1 MPLTKLQFRPGVNRE
16 VTSYSNEG
24 GWLDGDKIRFAFGYP
39 EKIGGW
45 AKHTSSTYLGTARG
59 LHNWLALDNSDLL
72 GVGTHLKYY
81 IEEGGNFNDVTPLRT
96 STTNS
101 TTFAATN
108 GSSTVTVTETNHGAS
123 VNDFVTF
130 SSAVSLGGL
139 VTATILN
146 AEHKIVSVV
155 DASNYTITVSVT
167 ANSSDTGNGGSAT
180 DAAYQL
186 SAGLDSAVGG
196 TGWGAGPW
204 SGTADST
211 LGATTTY
218 VVTVQNPGSGNEYY
232 LDGSR
237 SPALTFSRG
246 NVYYFNLNDSSVDS
260 HPLKF
265 STTNHGT
272 HGSGSSYNTGVTY
285 FIDGAVVSES
295 DYVTNFAAATTRAIQ
310 IETNIASTNH
320 LTGDAIAEVPPDTLY
335 YYCHN
340 HTGMGDSITSSSI
353 SGTTGWGASASI
365 GTTTQIRLW
374 SHDNFNEDLII
385 NPRDGAVFY
394 WDKTNGLSTRCV
406 NISTLS
412 GAENTP
418 TVAKQILV
426 SDQFHVFAF
435 GTNTYG
441 TSTQDPLLIRFSN
454 ADKPE
459 LWTVSNET
467 SAGTLRIGS
476 GSTFVK
482 ALKTKRE
489 ILVWTDRSL
498 HSVRYIGPDL
508 YYGIAEISSNVTIM
522 SPNAAIAT
530 EDFVFWMGND
540 NFYVYAGGTQQLPCS
555 VKDKIFNDFNR
566 SQQDKVFAGVNSE
579 FGEVI
584 WFYPSDGN
592 SLANEGTGDID
603 KYVIYNYKQKIWY
616 YGSLTRTAWIDR
628 GVRSFPIAAGS
639 SYLYDHEN
647 GYDDDGS
654 AMTSFIESAPMDIGD
669 GDKFSLISKV
679 IPDITFDGSTNL
691 SSPQATFS
699 VKTRNFPGS
708 NFNET
713 ASGIATRTSTTP
725 VEQFTNQLHL
735 RARGRSF
742 AFRIDS
748 NALGSKFKLGSPR
761 INIRPDGRQ

>member
-45 AKHTSSTYLGTARG
+45 IKHTSSTYLGTARG
-59 LHNWLALDNSDLL
+59 LHNWLALDNSDFL

-81 IEEGGNFNDVTPLRT
+81 IEEGGSFNDVTPVRV

-101 TTFAATN
+101 TTFAGTN

-123 VNDFVTF
+123 VGDFVTF
-130 SSAVSLGGL
+130 SNAVSLGGV
-139 VTATILN
+139 VTASILN
-146 AEHKIVSVV
+146 AEHQIVSVTN
-155 DASNYTITVSVT
+155 ASNYTITVSVT

-186 SAGLDSAVGG
+186 SVGLDSAIGG
-196 TGWGAGPW
+196 TGWGSGLWGGTTNGALTTQLAEALDDSETAIDVDSSSGITAGDLILVDEELITV
-204 SGTADST
+204 GTISSNT
-211 LGATTTY
+211 LGTGGGPST
-218 VVTVQNPGSGNEYY
+218 
-232 LDGSR
+232 
-237 SPALTFSRG
+237 RG
-246 NVYYFNLNDSSVDS
+246 
-260 HPLKF
+260 
-265 STTNHGT
+265 
-272 HGSGSSYNTGVTY
+272 
-285 FIDGAVVSES
+285 A
-295 DYVTNFAAATTRAIQ
+295 
-310 IETNIASTNH
+310 
-320 LTGDAIAEVPPDTLY
+320 
-335 YYCHN
+335 
-340 HTGMGDSITSSSI
+340 
-353 SGTTGWGASASI
+353 SGTTAVTHLDNTIVRLATGNASSSNDFVGWGNAGVLS
-365 GTTTQIRLW
+365 TTAEIRLW

-522 SPNAAIAT
+522 SPNAAVAT

-748 NALGSKFKLGSPR
+748 SALGSKFKLGSPR

>member
-45 AKHTSSTYLGTARG
+45 IKHTSSTYLGTARG
-59 LHNWLALDNSDLL
+59 LHNWLALDNSDFL

-81 IEEGGNFNDVTPLRT
+81 IEEGGSFNDVTPVRV

-101 TTFAATN
+101 TTFAGTN

-123 VNDFVTF
+123 VGDFVTF
-130 SSAVSLGGL
+130 SNAVSLGGV
-139 VTATILN
+139 VTASILN
-146 AEHKIVSVV
+146 AEHQIVSVTN
-155 DASNYTITVSVT
+155 ASNYTITVIVT

-186 SAGLDSAVGG
+186 SVGLDSAIGG
-196 TGWGAGPW
+196 TGWGSGLWGGTTNGALTTQLAEALDDSETAIDVDSSSGITAGDLILVDEELITV
-204 SGTADST
+204 GTISSNT
-211 LGATTTY
+211 LGTGGGPST
-218 VVTVQNPGSGNEYY
+218 
-232 LDGSR
+232 
-237 SPALTFSRG
+237 RG
-246 NVYYFNLNDSSVDS
+246 
-260 HPLKF
+260 
-265 STTNHGT
+265 
-272 HGSGSSYNTGVTY
+272 
-285 FIDGAVVSES
+285 A
-295 DYVTNFAAATTRAIQ
+295 
-310 IETNIASTNH
+310 
-320 LTGDAIAEVPPDTLY
+320 
-335 YYCHN
+335 
-340 HTGMGDSITSSSI
+340 
-353 SGTTGWGASASI
+353 SGTTAVTHLDNTIVRLATGNASSSNDFVGWGNAGVLS
-365 GTTTQIRLW
+365 TTAEIRLW

-522 SPNAAIAT
+522 SPNAAVAT

>member
-45 AKHTSSTYLGTARG
+45 IKHTSSTYLGTARG
-59 LHNWLALDNSDLL
+59 LHNWLALDNSDFL

-81 IEEGGNFNDVTPLRT
+81 IEEGGSFNDVTPVRV

-101 TTFAATN
+101 TTFAGTN

-123 VNDFVTF
+123 VGDFVTF
-130 SSAVSLGGL
+130 SNAVSLGGV
-139 VTATILN
+139 VTASILN
-146 AEHKIVSVV
+146 AEHQIVSVTN
-155 DASNYTITVSVT
+155 ASNYTITVSVT

-186 SAGLDSAVGG
+186 SVGLDSAIGG
-196 TGWGAGPW
+196 TGWGSGLWGGTTNGALTTQLAEALDDSETAIDVDSSSGITAGDLILVDEELITV
-204 SGTADST
+204 GTISSNT
-211 LGATTTY
+211 LGTGGGPST
-218 VVTVQNPGSGNEYY
+218 
-232 LDGSR
+232 
-237 SPALTFSRG
+237 RG
-246 NVYYFNLNDSSVDS
+246 
-260 HPLKF
+260 
-265 STTNHGT
+265 
-272 HGSGSSYNTGVTY
+272 
-285 FIDGAVVSES
+285 A
-295 DYVTNFAAATTRAIQ
+295 
-310 IETNIASTNH
+310 
-320 LTGDAIAEVPPDTLY
+320 
-335 YYCHN
+335 
-340 HTGMGDSITSSSI
+340 
-353 SGTTGWGASASI
+353 SGTTAVTHLDNTIVRLATGNASSSNDFVGWGNAGVLS
-365 GTTTQIRLW
+365 TTAEIRLW

-748 NALGSKFKLGSPR
+748 SALGSKFKLGSPR

>member
-1 MPLTKLQFRPGVNRE
+1 M
-16 VTSYSNEG
+16 
-24 GWLDGDKIRFAFGYP
+24 
-39 EKIGGW
+39 
-45 AKHTSSTYLGTARG
+45 
-59 LHNWLALDNSDLL
+59 HNWLALDNSDFL

-81 IEEGGNFNDVTPLRT
+81 IEEGGSFNDVTPVRV

-123 VNDFVTF
+123 VGDFVTF
-130 SSAVSLGGL
+130 SNAVSLGGV
-139 VTATILN
+139 VTASILN
-146 AEHKIVSVV
+146 AEHQIVSVTN
-155 DASNYTITVSVT
+155 ASNYTITVSVT

-186 SAGLDSAVGG
+186 SVGLDSAIGG
-196 TGWGAGPW
+196 TGWGSGLWGGTTNGALTTQLAEALDDSETAIDVDSSSGITAGDLILVDEELITV
-204 SGTADST
+204 GTISSNT
-211 LGATTTY
+211 LGTGGGPST
-218 VVTVQNPGSGNEYY
+218 
-232 LDGSR
+232 
-237 SPALTFSRG
+237 RG
-246 NVYYFNLNDSSVDS
+246 
-260 HPLKF
+260 
-265 STTNHGT
+265 
-272 HGSGSSYNTGVTY
+272 
-285 FIDGAVVSES
+285 A
-295 DYVTNFAAATTRAIQ
+295 
-310 IETNIASTNH
+310 
-320 LTGDAIAEVPPDTLY
+320 
-335 YYCHN
+335 
-340 HTGMGDSITSSSI
+340 
-353 SGTTGWGASASI
+353 SGTTAVTHLDNTIVRLATGNASSSNDFVGWGNAGVLS
-365 GTTTQIRLW
+365 TTAEIRLW

-522 SPNAAIAT
+522 SPNAAVAT

-748 NALGSKFKLGSPR
+748 SALGSKFKLGSPR

>member
-45 AKHTSSTYLGTARG
+45 IKHTSSTYLGTARG
-59 LHNWLALDNSDLL
+59 LHNWLALDNSDFL

-81 IEEGGNFNDVTPLRT
+81 IEEGGSFNDVTPVRV

-101 TTFAATN
+101 TTFAGTN

-123 VNDFVTF
+123 VGDFVTF
-130 SSAVSLGGL
+130 SNAVSLGGV
-139 VTATILN
+139 VTASILN
-146 AEHKIVSVV
+146 AEHQIVSVTN
-155 DASNYTITVSVT
+155 ASNYTITVSVT

-186 SAGLDSAVGG
+186 SVGLDSAIGG
-196 TGWGAGPW
+196 TGWGSGLWGGTTNGALTTQLAEALDDSETAIDVDSSSGITAGDLILVDEELITV
-204 SGTADST
+204 GTISSNT
-211 LGATTTY
+211 LGTGGGPST
-218 VVTVQNPGSGNEYY
+218 
-232 LDGSR
+232 
-237 SPALTFSRG
+237 RG
-246 NVYYFNLNDSSVDS
+246 
-260 HPLKF
+260 
-265 STTNHGT
+265 
-272 HGSGSSYNTGVTY
+272 
-285 FIDGAVVSES
+285 A
-295 DYVTNFAAATTRAIQ
+295 
-310 IETNIASTNH
+310 
-320 LTGDAIAEVPPDTLY
+320 
-335 YYCHN
+335 
-340 HTGMGDSITSSSI
+340 
-353 SGTTGWGASASI
+353 SGTTAVTHLDNTIVRLATGNASSSNDFVGWGNAGVLS
-365 GTTTQIRLW
+365 TTAEIRLW

-441 TSTQDPLLIRFSN
+441 TTTQDPLLIRFSN

-522 SPNAAIAT
+522 SPNAAVAT

-748 NALGSKFKLGSPR
+748 SALGSKFKLGSPR

>member
-16 VTSYSNEG
+16 VNYYSNEG

-45 AKHTSSTYLGTARG
+45 IKHTSSTYLGTARG
-59 LHNWLALDNSDLL
+59 LHNWLALDNSDFL

-81 IEEGGNFNDVTPLRT
+81 IEEGGSFNDVTPVRV

-101 TTFAATN
+101 TTFAGTN

-123 VNDFVTF
+123 VGDFVTF
-130 SSAVSLGGL
+130 SNAVSLGGV
-139 VTATILN
+139 VTASILN
-146 AEHKIVSVV
+146 AEHQIVSVTN
-155 DASNYTITVSVT
+155 ASNYTITVSVT

-186 SAGLDSAVGG
+186 SVGLDSAIGG
-196 TGWGAGPW
+196 TGWG
-204 SGTADST
+204 SG
-211 LGATTTY
+211 LWGGTT
-218 VVTVQNPGSGNEYY
+218 NG
-232 LDGSR
+232 
-237 SPALTFSRG
+237 ALTTQLAEALDDSETAID
-246 NVYYFNLNDSSVDS
+246 VDSSSGITAGDLILVDEELITVGTIS
-260 HPLKF
+260 SNTIGTGGGP
-265 STTNHGT
+265 STR
-272 HGSGSSYNTGVTY
+272 
-285 FIDGAVVSES
+285 GA
-295 DYVTNFAAATTRAIQ
+295 
-310 IETNIASTNH
+310 
-320 LTGDAIAEVPPDTLY
+320 
-335 YYCHN
+335 
-340 HTGMGDSITSSSI
+340 
-353 SGTTGWGASASI
+353 SGTTAVTHLDNTIVRLATGNASSSNDFVGWGNAGVLS
-365 GTTTQIRLW
+365 TTAEIRLW

-441 TSTQDPLLIRFSN
+441 TTTQDPLLIRFSN

-522 SPNAAIAT
+522 SPNAAVAT

-748 NALGSKFKLGSPR
+748 SALGSKFKLGSPR

>member
-45 AKHTSSTYLGTARG
+45 IKHTSSTYLGTARG
-59 LHNWLALDNSDLL
+59 LHNWLALDNSDFL

-81 IEEGGNFNDVTPLRT
+81 IEEGGSFNDVTPVRV

-101 TTFAATN
+101 TTFAGTN
-108 GSSTVTVTETNHGAS
+108 GSSTVIVTETNHGAS
-123 VNDFVTF
+123 VGDFVTF
-130 SSAVSLGGL
+130 SNAVSLGGV
-139 VTATILN
+139 VTASILN
-146 AEHKIVSVV
+146 AEHQIVSVTN
-155 DASNYTITVSVT
+155 ASNYTITVSVT

-186 SAGLDSAVGG
+186 SVGLDSAIGG
-196 TGWGAGPW
+196 TGWGSGLW
-204 SGTADST
+204 SGTTNGALTTQLAEALDDSETAIDVDSSSGITAGDLILVDEELITVGTISSNT
-211 LGATTTY
+211 LGTGGGPST
-218 VVTVQNPGSGNEYY
+218 
-232 LDGSR
+232 
-237 SPALTFSRG
+237 RG
-246 NVYYFNLNDSSVDS
+246 
-260 HPLKF
+260 
-265 STTNHGT
+265 
-272 HGSGSSYNTGVTY
+272 
-285 FIDGAVVSES
+285 A
-295 DYVTNFAAATTRAIQ
+295 
-310 IETNIASTNH
+310 
-320 LTGDAIAEVPPDTLY
+320 
-335 YYCHN
+335 
-340 HTGMGDSITSSSI
+340 
-353 SGTTGWGASASI
+353 SGTTAVTHLDNTIVRLATGNASSSNDFVGWGNAGVLS
-365 GTTTQIRLW
+365 TTAEIRLW

-441 TSTQDPLLIRFSN
+441 TTTQDPLLIRFSN

-522 SPNAAIAT
+522 SPNAAVAT

-616 YGSLTRTAWIDR
+616 YGSLARTAWIDR